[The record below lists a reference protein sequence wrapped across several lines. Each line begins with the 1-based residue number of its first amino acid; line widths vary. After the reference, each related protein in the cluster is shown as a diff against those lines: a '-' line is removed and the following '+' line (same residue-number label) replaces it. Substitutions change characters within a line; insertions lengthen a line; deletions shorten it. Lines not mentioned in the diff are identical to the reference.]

1 MSGALIPF
9 LYPVFAIIL
18 KDVCLSNNAVEFD
31 GGNKKS
37 VSVFMIEG
45 RDRNILRGKSQI
57 TAINSSHRAEHK
69 EEYFQRSLNQQPSEM
84 CKVSVCTH
92 FFCNLTEES
101 LKACQKTFISLQS
114 STYNPVHIKEKLGKT
129 CLSGVFNIPYT

>member
-92 FFCNLTEES
+92 
-101 LKACQKTFISLQS
+101 
-114 STYNPVHIKEKLGKT
+114 
-129 CLSGVFNIPYT
+129 VFL